1 VPGLAGCGAL
11 SRAWRRDLLYR
22 LPMDLLVVGGGKMG
36 EALVSGL
43 LEAGWAKPSQVAVA
57 EVSPERRAELTAP
70 GGLASRFDGLEIVDG
85 ELPPADGVVLAVKPG
100 DVEGVCRNLGST
112 GAKRVLSI
120 AAGVTLSDL
129 QSWCPGSCAVVRAMP
144 NMPAVVSAAATA
156 IVGGS
161 RSDRED
167 VDWAADIMSSV
178 GLVVEVPE
186 RLLDAVTGLSGS
198 GPAYIALVAEAMIEA
213 GVLLGLPRSVAGE
226 LVVQTLLGTAR
237 MLAEPGQT
245 PAALRAA
252 VTSPAGTTAS
262 GLRELEAGGVRSA
275 FIEAV
280 TAASHRSRQLGSR
293 GLGSPNA

>member
-1 VPGLAGCGAL
+1 
-11 SRAWRRDLLYR
+11 
-22 LPMDLLVVGGGKMG
+22 LVVGGGRMG
-36 EALVSGL
+36 EALVEGL
-43 LEAGWAKPSQVAVA
+43 LEAGWAKPSQVGVA
-57 EVSPERRAELTAP
+57 EVSSARRAELVAP
-70 GGLASRFDGLEIVDG
+70 GGLASRFDGLEIVGG
-85 ELPPADGVVLAVKPG
+85 ELAPAEGVVLAVKPR
-100 DVEGVCRNLGST
+100 DVENVCRKLAVT

-120 AAGVTLSDL
+120 AAGVTLGDL
-129 QSWCPGSCAVVRAMP
+129 QSWCPGNCAVVRAMP
-144 NMPAVVSAAATA
+144 NMPAVVSTAATA

-167 VDWAADIMSSV
+167 LDWADGIMSSV

-186 RLLDAVTGLSGS
+186 RALDAVTGLSGS

-213 GVLLGLPRSVAGE
+213 GVLLGLPRSVAGD

-262 GLRELEAGGVRSA
+262 GLRELEAAAVRSA

-293 GLGSPNA
+293 SLGSPSA